1 MYIAAMARK
10 IAGFEWD
17 EGNSGK
23 CRKHGVELADIE
35 AAFMAVPEIA
45 PDMKHSGAEQRFI
58 AIGKARAGRPLFVA
72 FTFRDRNGAAF
83 IRPISA
89 RYMHE
94 KEIRAYET
102 RSKT

>member
-1 MYIAAMARK
+1 
-10 IAGFEWD
+10 
-17 EGNSGK
+17 
-23 CRKHGVELADIE
+23 
-35 AAFMAVPEIA
+35 
-45 PDMKHSGAEQRFI
+45 MKHSGAEQRFI
-58 AIGKARAGRPLFVA
+58 AIGKGKAGRSFFIA
-72 FTFRDRNGAAF
+72 FTFRDHKGATF

>member
-1 MYIAAMARK
+1 MTQK
-10 IAGFEWD
+10 IAGFDWD
-17 EGNSGK
+17 DGNIGK
-23 CRKHGVELADIE
+23 CRKHGVALEDIE
-35 AAFMAVPEIA
+35 TAFMAGPEVA

-58 AIGKARAGRPLFVA
+58 AIGKDKAGRPLFVA
-72 FTFRDRNGAAF
+72 FTFRDHKGAIF

-94 KEIRAYET
+94 KEIRAYEI

>member
-1 MYIAAMARK
+1 MTQK
-10 IAGFEWD
+10 IAGFDWD
-17 EGNSGK
+17 DGNIGK
-23 CRKHGVELADIE
+23 WRKHGVAQEDIE
-35 AAFMAVPEIA
+35 AAFMAVPDMA

-58 AIGKARAGRPLFVA
+58 AIGKDKAGRPLFVA
-72 FTFRDRNGAAF
+72 FTFRDHKGATF

-94 KEIRAYET
+94 KEIRAYEK

>member
-1 MYIAAMARK
+1 MA
-10 IAGFEWD
+10 
-17 EGNSGK
+17 
-23 CRKHGVELADIE
+23 LADIE
-35 AAFMAVPEIA
+35 AVFMEGPEVA

-58 AIGKARAGRPLFVA
+58 AIGKDKAGRPIFVA
-72 FTFRDRNGAAF
+72 FTFRDQKGTTF

-94 KEIRAYET
+94 KEIRAYEK

>member
-1 MYIAAMARK
+1 MSTTRPFTH
-10 IAGFEWD
+10 AGFALLLF
-17 EGNSGK
+17 
-23 CRKHGVELADIE
+23 LASASWLQAEAAVPAEKAKIE
-35 AAFMAVPEIA
+35 ALITHIENL
-45 PDMKHSGAEQRFI
+45 KGA
-58 AIGKARAGRPLFVA
+58 
-72 FTFRDRNGAAF
+72 TF

>member
-1 MYIAAMARK
+1 MTRK
-10 IAGFEWD
+10 IAGFDWD
-17 EGNSGK
+17 AGNIGK
-23 CRKHGVELADIE
+23 CRKHGVTLADIE
-35 AAFMAVPEIA
+35 AAFMAGPDVA

-58 AIGKARAGRPLFVA
+58 AIGKDKVGRPLFIA
-72 FTFRDRNGAAF
+72 FTFRVQKGATY

-102 RSKT
+102 RSKN